1 MVSSNVGGQDW
12 SMDTAGKIRMGK
24 FEAREIARASGWV
37 DAKGRIGGVE
47 WIEGEIA
54 TVDTL
59 PCEVLD
65 LLEHRF
71 PGTRWFVGE
80 GRGSTAA

>member
-12 SMDTAGKIRMGK
+12 SMDTSGKVRMGK
-24 FEAREIARASGWV
+24 FKPKEVARASGWV
-37 DAKGRIGGVE
+37 DAKGHIGGVE
-47 WIEGEIA
+47 SIDGEVA

-65 LLEHRF
+65 LLEQRF

-80 GRGSTAA
+80 ARSSSAA